1 MNLLQTIWSVLTT
14 PNMQMANY
22 ISSPLIFIEATVTM
36 LLFTTILN
44 IETTKKRKV
53 IYVLTIS
60 LLSFITKNFMSE
72 PFGTISNMLTITL
85 SIIFILNVS
94 VSKCIIAIII
104 QFSIGAIVD
113 NILVKLY
120 SICFT
125 IPYTTML
132 ETPIFRII
140 SSCVF
145 YFTIFVLYLL
155 VKKFNFNITLLDQIN
170 KKGKK
175 ILLINAIF
183 AIIAIGTQFYISSYY
198 SNCLPISIILLS
210 LLSLIAFTIISFY
223 NLTNTTKLEIAN
235 QNLEET
241 RMYNKTL
248 SILYD
253 NIRAF
258 KHDFA
263 NIVQTIGRICCY

>member
-60 LLSFITKNFMSE
+60 LIGLITKNFISE
-72 PFGTISNMLTITL
+72 PFGTILNMLTFTL
-85 SIIFILNVS
+85 SIKFILEVS
-94 VSKCIIAIII
+94 IFKTLTAIII
-104 QFSIGAIVD
+104 QFVIGALVD
-113 NILVKLY
+113 SILVKFY
-120 SICFT
+120 SMFFT
-125 IPYTTML
+125 VPYTTMI
-132 ETPIFRII
+132 EAPIFRIL
-140 SSCVF
+140 SSIVL
-145 YFTIFVLYLL
+145 YIIIFILYLL

-170 KKGKK
+170 KKGKS

-183 AIIAIGTQFYISSYY
+183 AIIAISTQFYIGSYY
-198 SNCLPISIILLS
+198 VNCLPLPIILLS
-210 LLSLIAFTIISFY
+210 LLSLIAFTVISFY
-223 NLTNTTKLEIAN
+223 NLTNTTKLEIIN
-235 QNLEET
+235 QDLEET

-263 NIVQTIGRICCY
+263 NIVQTIGRLRSY

>member
-60 LLSFITKNFMSE
+60 LTSLITKIFIPE
-72 PFGTISNMLTITL
+72 PFGTILYMLALAISIKFIFEVSIFKTL
-85 SIIFILNVS
+85 T
-94 VSKCIIAIII
+94 AIII
-104 QFSIGAIVD
+104 QFVIGALVD
-113 NILVKLY
+113 NILVKIY
-120 SICFT
+120 SMFFT
-125 IPYTTML
+125 IPYTTMI
-132 ETPIFRII
+132 ETPIFRFASSII
-140 SSCVF
+140 L
-145 YFTIFVLYLL
+145 YAVLFIIYIL

-170 KKGKK
+170 KKGKS
-175 ILLINAIF
+175 ILLLNAIF
-183 AIIAIGTQFYISSYY
+183 AIIAISTQFYIGSYY
-198 SNCLPISIILLS
+198 VNCLPLSVILLS
-210 LLSLIAFTIISFY
+210 LLSLIVFTVISFY
-223 NLTNTTKLEIAN
+223 NLTNTTKLEMIN
-235 QNLEET
+235 QDLEET

-263 NIVQTIGRICCY
+263 NIVQTIGRLCGY